1 MGIEFNHLYVT
12 LDPDTLESIA
22 QSEFIK
28 QEFCTISRDTVKT
41 EAESWT
47 GTYLR
52 GKHSYIELF
61 PPGGAEGLREGFSGL
76 GFNSQQAG
84 QIEIV
89 REQLR
94 ALSGDKEIL
103 SDLQVRETEAG
114 QVPWFHYLSVNPAE
128 REAFASWLMEFHP
141 DYLEYKN
148 IELTR
153 EGCFD
158 RAAYL
163 KTLETS
169 ETALFDDISEVHLE
183 LTSSEQEEL
192 ALLLRGFGYESSGG
206 GDVTTYHSHGFVIQ
220 VSHNVSPRY
229 RIRKVVCAIADRPH
243 PEKTFIFGKN
253 ARLNWGR
260 SRAIWEFG

>member
-22 QSEFIK
+22 RSEFIS

-41 EAESWT
+41 ETESWT

-76 GFNSQQAG
+76 GFNSQRAG
-84 QIEIV
+84 DMDIV
-89 REQLR
+89 RKKIR
-94 ALSGDKEIL
+94 SLSETQEIL

-128 REAFASWLMEFHP
+128 RGAFASWLMEFHP
-141 DYLEYKN
+141 DYLAYKN

-169 ETALFDDISEVHLE
+169 ETSLFDDISEIHLE
-183 LTSSEQEEL
+183 LTVSEQEEL
-192 ALLLRGFGYESSGG
+192 AFLLQGFGYESSGG
-206 GDVTTYHSHGFVIQ
+206 GDGTTYHSDRFLIRVYQ
-220 VSHNVSPRY
+220 TVSPRY
-229 RIRKVVCAIADRPH
+229 RIRRVVCAIADRPH
-243 PEKTFIFGKN
+243 PERSFTFGKN
-253 ARLNWGR
+253 ARLNLGR
-260 SRAIWEFG
+260 SLAIWEFG